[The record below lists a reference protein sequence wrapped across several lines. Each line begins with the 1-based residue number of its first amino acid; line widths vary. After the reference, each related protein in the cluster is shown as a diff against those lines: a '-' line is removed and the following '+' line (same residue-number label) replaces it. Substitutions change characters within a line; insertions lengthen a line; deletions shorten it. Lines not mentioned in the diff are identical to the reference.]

1 MLNAFCWYLSLDS
14 FTAKTKGNFQP
25 DRVTS
30 VAASMP
36 NNVHTSTSVNC
47 LISTG
52 SRQLSWVTYSGQ
64 QCNWSAAACIV

>member
-36 NNVHTSTSVNC
+36 NNDPLSVIG
-47 LISTG
+47 ISAKFHIG
-52 SRQLSWVTYSGQ
+52 
-64 QCNWSAAACIV
+64 AAQ